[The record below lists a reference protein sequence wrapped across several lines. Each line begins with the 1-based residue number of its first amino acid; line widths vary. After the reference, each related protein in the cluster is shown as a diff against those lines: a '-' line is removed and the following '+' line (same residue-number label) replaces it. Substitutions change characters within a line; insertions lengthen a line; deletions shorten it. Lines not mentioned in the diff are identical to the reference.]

1 MVKRVAL
8 PVLMVLVTL
17 AATALPAHAQESG
30 GRYYPET
37 GHTLAAEFVD
47 YYDSHGGLEILGYP
61 ITDAFIDPLSA
72 MLIQYTQTARLELVP
87 DLYGAG
93 AVVRLSSLGESLDYG
108 QPQSA
113 ASSDP
118 GCRYFVQSGHNVCHA
133 FQAFFEEHGGPA
145 VFGYPI
151 SEFTLEG
158 DRIVQY
164 FQGFRLDW
172 RPDAPGGGRVQ
183 VGPLGRLHF
192 DRQGY
197 DPAFLRP
204 HLPSDPIFYRVVEL
218 RAQASV
224 WRPVTMSDD
233 TQELYVLVRDQTAN
247 PIVGASVVLIAHF
260 PGLDQTVIMPLTDEH
275 GLSQLTLAY
284 DGVPP
289 GSSVEL
295 EFIANYGDLR
305 ATTRDSFRVWW

>member
-1 MVKRVAL
+1 MMRRIAL
-8 PVLMVLVTL
+8 AVVVVLGGL
-17 AATALPAHAQESG
+17 AATAMPSRALESG
-30 GRYYPET
+30 GRYYPES

-72 MLIQYTQTARLELVP
+72 MLIQYTQTARLEMAP
-87 DLYGAG
+87 DLRGAG
-93 AVVRLSSLGESLDYG
+93 ALVRLSSLGEALDYG
-108 QPQSA
+108 QPQAA

-118 GCRYFVQSGHNVCHA
+118 GCRYFTQSGHNVCHA
-133 FQAFFEEHGGPA
+133 FLAFFEDHGGPA
-145 VFGYPI
+145 VFGFPI

-183 VGPLGRLHF
+183 VAPLGRVHF

-197 DPAFLRP
+197 DAALLRP
-204 HLPSDPIFYRVVEL
+204 HMPTDPIFYRVVEL
-218 RAQASV
+218 HAQASV
-224 WRPVTMSDD
+224 WRPVTTSDD
-233 TQELYVLVRDQTAN
+233 TQDLYVVVRDQTDS

-260 PGLDQTVIMPLTDEH
+260 PGLDQMVIMPLTDER
-275 GLSQLTLAY
+275 GLSQLSLAY

-289 GSSVEL
+289 GSSVAVGL
-295 EFIANYGDLR
+295 APRPSGRLVLAVHN
-305 ATTRDSFRVWW
+305 

>member
-1 MVKRVAL
+1 MMRRTAL
-8 PVLMVLVTL
+8 AVVIGLGVL
-17 AATALPAHAQESG
+17 AATPMPSRALESG

-47 YYDSHGGLEILGYP
+47 YYDLHGGLEILGYP

-87 DLYGAG
+87 DLYRPG
-93 AVVRLSSLGESLDYG
+93 AVARLSSLGDALDEG
-108 QPQSA
+108 EAQA
-113 ASSDP
+113 ASSSDP
-118 GCRYFVQSGHNVCHA
+118 GCRYYSQSGHNVCHA
-133 FQAFFEEHGGPA
+133 FLAFYEDHGGPV

-183 VGPLGRLHF
+183 VGPLGRVHF

-197 DPAFLRP
+197 DPALLRP
-204 HLPSDPIFYRVVEL
+204 HLPTDPIFYRVVEL
-218 RAQASV
+218 RAHASV

-233 TQELYVLVRDQTAN
+233 TQDLYVLVRDQTAN

-260 PGLDQTVIMPLTDEH
+260 AGLDQTVIMPLTDEH
-275 GLSQLTLAY
+275 GLSQLTLGY

-295 EFIANYGDLR
+295 EFIVNYGDLR